1 MRLHHLALRTA
12 DPPALARWYVHLFGL
27 DLWRDTPGASLWL
40 GLGDAAL
47 MIEPAAPGE
56 PAVPAGS
63 MEFFALRVT
72 PAGRDAFVARCLA
85 AAVPVEQQTAF
96 TVYVRDPDG
105 RRVGVS
111 CFDGF
116 PSAPPVE

>member
-12 DPPALARWYVHLFGL
+12 DPTALARWYAGLFGL
-27 DLWRDTPGASLWL
+27 AVLREQPGYSVWL
-40 GLGDAAL
+40 RLGDAAL
-47 MIEPAAPGE
+47 MVERAASGE
-56 PAVPAGS
+56 PPVPPGS

-72 PAGRDAFVARCLA
+72 AAERDAFVARCA
-85 AAVPVEQQTAF
+85 ASGVAVEHRTEF

-116 PSAPPVE
+116 P